1 VRFDKN
7 TLGRGPRDMGETPPN
22 FNSKDIDKKW
32 KEVSKLLEPYLRD
45 FLKMYRVWVDKE
57 RQAISAAI
65 QMAYVDSDDE
75 LFEPEPEREP
85 DTNKTLASTYSP

>member
-1 VRFDKN
+1 MGKKPPKFESKN
-7 TLGRGPRDMGETPPN
+7 TAE
-22 FNSKDIDKKW
+22 KW
-32 KEVSKLLEPYLRD
+32 KEVSKLLEPYLRV
-45 FLKMYRVWVDKE
+45 FLEMYRVWVGE
-57 RQAISAAI
+57 GRQAISAAI

>member
-1 VRFDKN
+1 M
-7 TLGRGPRDMGETPPN
+7 GREPPK
-22 FNSKDIDKKW
+22 FE
-32 KEVSKLLEPYLRD
+32 EVSKLLEPYLQV
-45 FLKMYRVWVDKE
+45 FLEMYRDWVD
-57 RQAISAAI
+57 RGLQAISAAI